1 MQKRKTY
8 TREFKLEAVI
18 RVATGKTCVFPEG
31 SIINSGLIPVSVSTN
46 VVTEN
51 VKPDLRASMHRRKV
65 SGHNSGLQSTPE
77 SRQ

>member
-18 RVATGKTCVFPEG
+18 RAATGKTCVFPG
-31 SIINSGLIPVSVSTN
+31 GGVINSGLIPVSVSTN

-51 VKPDLRASMHRRKV
+51 VKPYLRASMQRRKV

-77 SRQ
+77 SR